1 MQKLIDTLKSF
12 GIEIP
17 EDKQADVKKALSENY
32 KNAKEVAKTLS
43 KVEGERDDWKVRAE
57 TAEETLKSFDG
68 IDPANIKSELETWK
82 QKAADAEKE
91 FNAKIYDRD
100 FSDALKAALDDVK
113 FSSEAAKKSVM
124 ADIKEAGLKLKDGKI
139 LGLNDL
145 IEQMKQSDAS
155 AFVDESQ
162 QQAQQ
167 NQARFTTHVGQQQTP
182 GTVTATR
189 KAPGSGF
196 SLNLEGA
203 YLGDLASSGSD
214 MRRNHAVLA
223 LFAMAEASG
232 HEPDVALNIDKR
244 IPVGAGMAGGSADA
258 AATILALNTLWD
270 LDWPI
275 ERLQEVAAT
284 LGADMPFCLT
294 GGYARG
300 TGFGE
305 RIEQLDDD
313 GDIVRDLTERGFT
326 GHLLVGAY
334 RAELRTP
341 EVYATFDQI
350 GAGDG
355 DENHLQKAAVSLHP
369 RSGQAIEEALRAGAS
384 QAFVSGSGPS
394 VIAFVPTEDAADA
407 VQRAWQ
413 DSRCVDRIIATNA
426 PARPIVHITA

>member
-1 MQKLIDTLKSF
+1 MSTIDSPAIGTAT
-12 GIEIP
+12 I
-17 EDKQADVKKALSENY
+17 
-32 KNAKEVAKTLS
+32 NAVSVDCPAKTNL
-43 KVEGERDDWKVRAE
+43 
-57 TAEETLKSFDG
+57 TL
-68 IDPANIKSELETWK
+68 
-82 QKAADAEKE
+82 
-91 FNAKIYDRD
+91 
-100 FSDALKAALDDVK
+100 
-113 FSSEAAKKSVM
+113 
-124 ADIKEAGLKLKDGKI
+124 
-139 LGLNDL
+139 
-145 IEQMKQSDAS
+145 
-155 AFVDESQ
+155 
-162 QQAQQ
+162 
-167 NQARFTTHVGQQQTP
+167 HVGPSHAEWGGRHELDTIYCAV
-182 GTVTATR
+182 GVYDTVTATR

-258 AATILALNTLWD
+258 AATILALN
-270 LDWPI
+270 
-275 ERLQEVAAT
+275 
-284 LGADMPFCLT
+284 T

>member
-1 MQKLIDTLKSF
+1 MSTIDSPAIGMAT
-12 GIEIP
+12 I
-17 EDKQADVKKALSENY
+17 
-32 KNAKEVAKTLS
+32 NAVSVDCPAKTNL
-43 KVEGERDDWKVRAE
+43 
-57 TAEETLKSFDG
+57 TL
-68 IDPANIKSELETWK
+68 
-82 QKAADAEKE
+82 
-91 FNAKIYDRD
+91 
-100 FSDALKAALDDVK
+100 
-113 FSSEAAKKSVM
+113 
-124 ADIKEAGLKLKDGKI
+124 
-139 LGLNDL
+139 
-145 IEQMKQSDAS
+145 
-155 AFVDESQ
+155 
-162 QQAQQ
+162 
-167 NQARFTTHVGQQQTP
+167 HVGPSHAEWGGRHELDTIYCAV
-182 GTVTATR
+182 GVYDTVTATR

-214 MRRNHAVLA
+214 
-223 LFAMAEASG
+223 
-232 HEPDVALNIDKR
+232 
-244 IPVGAGMAGGSADA
+244 
-258 AATILALNTLWD
+258 
-270 LDWPI
+270 
-275 ERLQEVAAT
+275 
-284 LGADMPFCLT
+284 
-294 GGYARG
+294 
-300 TGFGE
+300 FGE

-407 VQRAWQ
+407 VQRTWQ

>member
-1 MQKLIDTLKSF
+1 
-12 GIEIP
+12 
-17 EDKQADVKKALSENY
+17 
-32 KNAKEVAKTLS
+32 
-43 KVEGERDDWKVRAE
+43 
-57 TAEETLKSFDG
+57 
-68 IDPANIKSELETWK
+68 
-82 QKAADAEKE
+82 
-91 FNAKIYDRD
+91 
-100 FSDALKAALDDVK
+100 
-113 FSSEAAKKSVM
+113 
-124 ADIKEAGLKLKDGKI
+124 
-139 LGLNDL
+139 
-145 IEQMKQSDAS
+145 
-155 AFVDESQ
+155 
-162 QQAQQ
+162 
-167 NQARFTTHVGQQQTP
+167 
-182 GTVTATR
+182 
-189 KAPGSGF
+189 
-196 SLNLEGA
+196 
-203 YLGDLASSGSD
+203 
-214 MRRNHAVLA
+214 
-223 LFAMAEASG
+223 
-232 HEPDVALNIDKR
+232 
-244 IPVGAGMAGGSADA
+244 
-258 AATILALNTLWD
+258 
-270 LDWPI
+270 
-275 ERLQEVAAT
+275 
-284 LGADMPFCLT
+284 MPFCLT

-313 GDIVRDLTERGFT
+313 GDIVRDLTERGLT

>member
-1 MQKLIDTLKSF
+1 
-12 GIEIP
+12 
-17 EDKQADVKKALSENY
+17 
-32 KNAKEVAKTLS
+32 
-43 KVEGERDDWKVRAE
+43 
-57 TAEETLKSFDG
+57 
-68 IDPANIKSELETWK
+68 
-82 QKAADAEKE
+82 
-91 FNAKIYDRD
+91 
-100 FSDALKAALDDVK
+100 
-113 FSSEAAKKSVM
+113 
-124 ADIKEAGLKLKDGKI
+124 
-139 LGLNDL
+139 
-145 IEQMKQSDAS
+145 
-155 AFVDESQ
+155 
-162 QQAQQ
+162 
-167 NQARFTTHVGQQQTP
+167 
-182 GTVTATR
+182 
-189 KAPGSGF
+189 
-196 SLNLEGA
+196 
-203 YLGDLASSGSD
+203 

-369 RSGQAIEEALRAGAS
+369 RSGQAIEEALRAGS
-384 QAFVSGSGPS
+384 QPGVRLRF
-394 VIAFVPTEDAADA
+394 
-407 VQRAWQ
+407 
-413 DSRCVDRIIATNA
+413 
-426 PARPIVHITA
+426 RPIRHRVRADGGCGGRRAAGMAGQPLRRSHHRHERPSPTDCAYHRMTHITA

>member
-1 MQKLIDTLKSF
+1 M
-12 GIEIP
+12 
-17 EDKQADVKKALSENY
+17 
-32 KNAKEVAKTLS
+32 
-43 KVEGERDDWKVRAE
+43 
-57 TAEETLKSFDG
+57 
-68 IDPANIKSELETWK
+68 
-82 QKAADAEKE
+82 
-91 FNAKIYDRD
+91 
-100 FSDALKAALDDVK
+100 
-113 FSSEAAKKSVM
+113 
-124 ADIKEAGLKLKDGKI
+124 
-139 LGLNDL
+139 
-145 IEQMKQSDAS
+145 
-155 AFVDESQ
+155 
-162 QQAQQ
+162 
-167 NQARFTTHVGQQQTP
+167 
-182 GTVTATR
+182 
-189 KAPGSGF
+189 
-196 SLNLEGA
+196 
-203 YLGDLASSGSD
+203 
-214 MRRNHAVLA
+214 
-223 LFAMAEASG
+223 
-232 HEPDVALNIDKR
+232 
-244 IPVGAGMAGGSADA
+244 
-258 AATILALNTLWD
+258 LWD

-426 PARPIVHITA
+426 PARPIVHIAA

>member
-1 MQKLIDTLKSF
+1 MSTIDSPAIGMAT
-12 GIEIP
+12 I
-17 EDKQADVKKALSENY
+17 
-32 KNAKEVAKTLS
+32 NAVSVDCPAKTNL
-43 KVEGERDDWKVRAE
+43 
-57 TAEETLKSFDG
+57 TL
-68 IDPANIKSELETWK
+68 
-82 QKAADAEKE
+82 
-91 FNAKIYDRD
+91 
-100 FSDALKAALDDVK
+100 
-113 FSSEAAKKSVM
+113 
-124 ADIKEAGLKLKDGKI
+124 
-139 LGLNDL
+139 
-145 IEQMKQSDAS
+145 
-155 AFVDESQ
+155 
-162 QQAQQ
+162 
-167 NQARFTTHVGQQQTP
+167 HVGPSHAEWGGRHELDTIYCAV
-182 GTVTATR
+182 GVYDTVTATR

-223 LFAMAEASG
+223 LFAVRAARVFFDAAG
-232 HEPDVALNIDKR
+232 DKTLGADIR
-244 IPVGAGMAGGSADA
+244 IKKRVPVGAGMAGGSADA